1 MSDEPAVSVTGL
13 FKRYGAVTAVD
24 GVDLQIGRGE
34 IFGVLGR
41 NGAGKTTLIEILEG
55 LRESDAGEVRVLGFD
70 PAKELD
76 HLKESIGVQ
85 LQSSSFFRK
94 LKVVE
99 VLAQF
104 RSYYSR
110 KSDIDELLRMVS
122 LSEKRNSYIDE
133 LSGGQRQRLALALS
147 MINDPQIIF
156 LDEPT
161 SGLDAPVR
169 RQVWQTVQ
177 DMKNAGK
184 TIILT
189 THYIEEAE
197 RLCDRVCILES
208 GRIIAVGAPDKLISK
223 SLGTSVRIQLAT
235 ERPVRIEGGK
245 GIKSV
250 DASVDGKAEYI
261 IEAENTGP
269 ALVELVNS
277 IEAQNSG
284 LLELQIKRGTLEDVF
299 VELTGK
305 KIK

>member
-1 MSDEPAVSVTGL
+1 MSDEPAVSISGL
-13 FKRYGAVTAVD
+13 FKRYGAVTALD
-24 GVDLQIGRGE
+24 GIDLQIERGE

-55 LRESDAGEVRVLGFD
+55 LRERDAGEVHVLGFD
-70 PAKELD
+70 PASELD
-76 HLKESIGVQ
+76 CLKESIGVQ

-94 LKVVE
+94 LKVAE
-99 VLAQF
+99 ILAQF
-104 RSYYSR
+104 RSYYLR
-110 KSDIDELLRMVS
+110 KSDIDEVLGMVS

-133 LSGGQRQRLALALS
+133 LSGGQRQRLALAVA

-161 SGLDAPVR
+161 TGLDAPVR
-169 RQVWQTVQ
+169 RQVWRTVQ
-177 DMKNAGK
+177 DMKNEGK

-197 RLCDRVCILES
+197 RLCDRVCIIES
-208 GRIIAVGAPDKLISK
+208 GRIIAVDSPDNLISK
-223 SLGTSVRIQLAT
+223 SLGTSAKIRLTT
-235 ERPVRIEGGK
+235 ERPLRIEGEK
-245 GIKSV
+245 GIKAVDTSV
-250 DASVDGKAEYI
+250 NGNAEYI

-269 ALVELVNS
+269 ALVNLVNS

-305 KIK
+305 EIV

>member
-1 MSDEPAVSVTGL
+1 MSDEPAVSISGL
-13 FKRYGAVTAVD
+13 FKRYGALTALD
-24 GVDLQIGRGE
+24 GIDLQIGRGE
-34 IFGVLGR
+34 VFGVLGR

-55 LRESDAGEVRVLGFD
+55 LRERDAGEVCVLGFD

-76 HLKESIGVQ
+76 YLKESIGVQ

-94 LKVVE
+94 LKVAE

-104 RSYYSR
+104 RNYYSR
-110 KSDIDELLRMVS
+110 KSDIDELLRVVS

-133 LSGGQRQRLALALS
+133 LSGGQRQRLALALA

-161 SGLDAPVR
+161 TGLDAPVR
-169 RQVWQTVQ
+169 RQVWKTVQ

-208 GRIIAVGAPDKLISK
+208 GRIIAVGAPDELISK
-223 SLGTSVRIQLAT
+223 SMGTSARIRLTT
-235 ERPVRIEGGK
+235 ERPLRIEGGK
-245 GIKSV
+245 GIKAV
-250 DASVDGKAEYI
+250 DASVNGNAEYI

-305 KIK
+305 EIK

>member
-1 MSDEPAVSVTGL
+1 MNDEPAVSITGL

-122 LSEKRNSYIDE
+122 LSEKRNSYIDD

-161 SGLDAPVR
+161 SGLDAPIR

-208 GRIIAVGAPDKLISK
+208 GRIIAVGAPDELISK
-223 SLGTSVRIQLAT
+223 SLGTSVRIQLTT

-250 DASVDGKAEYI
+250 DASVDGKAEYT

-299 VELTGK
+299 VELTGE